1 MLLDL
6 STFWSVVIIFF
17 VFVPLLLLLLTP
29 LVNLVMWSNFSAVV
43 RVVELRKLA
52 ELRNEGVITD
62 EEFARQKTKL
72 LG

>member
-1 MLLDL
+1 MFLDL

-17 VFVPLLLLLLTP
+17 VFAPLLLLLFTP
-29 LVNLVMWSNFSAVV
+29 LVDLVMWSNFSAVV

-52 ELRNEGVITD
+52 DLRNEGVITD

>member
-1 MLLDL
+1 MFLDL

-17 VFVPLLLLLLTP
+17 VFAPLLLFLLTP
-29 LVNLVMWSNFSAVV
+29 LVDLVMWSNFSAVV

-52 ELRNEGVITD
+52 DLRNEGVITD
-62 EEFARQKTKL
+62 EEFARQKKKL

>member
-1 MLLDL
+1 MFFDL
-6 STFWSVVIIFF
+6 STFWSVVILLF
-17 VFVPLLLLLLTP
+17 VLGPLLLLLLTA
-29 LVNLVMWSNFSAVV
+29 LADLVMWSNFSAVV

-52 ELRNEGVITD
+52 DLRNEGVITD

>member
-1 MLLDL
+1 MFLDL

-29 LVNLVMWSNFSAVV
+29 LVNLVMWSNFSSVV

-52 ELRNEGVITD
+52 DLRNEGVITD

>member
-1 MLLDL
+1 MFLDL

-17 VFVPLLLLLLTP
+17 VFAPILLLLLTP
-29 LVNLVMWSNFSAVV
+29 LVDLVMWSNFSAVV

-52 ELRNEGVITD
+52 DLRNEGVITD
-62 EEFARQKTKL
+62 EEFARQKKKL

>member
-1 MLLDL
+1 MFLDL

-17 VFVPLLLLLLTP
+17 VLGPLLLLLLTA
-29 LVNLVMWSNFSAVV
+29 LADLVMWSNFSAVV

-52 ELRNEGVITD
+52 DLRNEGVITD

>member
-1 MLLDL
+1 MFLDL

-17 VFVPLLLLLLTP
+17 VFAPLLLFLLTP
-29 LVNLVMWSNFSAVV
+29 LVDLVIWSNFSAVV

-52 ELRNEGVITD
+52 DLRNEGVITD
-62 EEFARQKTKL
+62 EEFARQKKKL

>member
-1 MLLDL
+1 MFLDL

-17 VFVPLLLLLLTP
+17 VFAPLLLLLLTP
-29 LVNLVMWSNFSAVV
+29 LVDLVMWSNFSAVV

-52 ELRNEGVITD
+52 DLRNDGVITD
-62 EEFARQKTKL
+62 EEFATQKTKL

>member
-1 MLLDL
+1 MFLDL

-17 VFVPLLLLLLTP
+17 VIVPLLLLLLPP
-29 LVNLVMWSNFSAVV
+29 LVHLIMWSNFSAVV
-43 RVVELRKLA
+43 RVVELSKLA
-52 ELRNEGVITD
+52 DLRNEGVISD

>member
-1 MLLDL
+1 MFLDL
-6 STFWSVVIIFF
+6 STFWSAVIIFF

-29 LVNLVMWSNFSAVV
+29 LVHLVMWSNFSAVV

-52 ELRNEGVITD
+52 DLHNEGVITY
-62 EEFARQKTKL
+62 EEFATQKTKL

>member
-1 MLLDL
+1 MFLDL

-17 VFVPLLLLLLTP
+17 VIAPLLLLLLTP
-29 LVNLVMWSNFSAVV
+29 LVDLVVWSNFSAVV

-52 ELRNEGVITD
+52 DLRNEGVMTD
-62 EEFARQKTKL
+62 EEFARQKKKL

>member
-1 MLLDL
+1 MFLDL

-17 VFVPLLLLLLTP
+17 VFAPLLLLLLTP
-29 LVNLVMWSNFSAVV
+29 LVQLVMWSNFSAVV

-52 ELRNEGVITD
+52 DLRDEGVITN

>member
-1 MLLDL
+1 MFLDL
-6 STFWSVVIIFF
+6 STFWSVVILFF

-29 LVNLVMWSNFSAVV
+29 LVHLVMWSNLPAVV

-52 ELRNEGVITD
+52 DLRNEGVITD

>member
-1 MLLDL
+1 MFLDL

-17 VFVPLLLLLLTP
+17 VFAPLLLFLLTP
-29 LVNLVMWSNFSAVV
+29 LVDLVIWSNFSAVV

-52 ELRNEGVITD
+52 DLRNEGVISD

>member
-1 MLLDL
+1 MFLDL

-17 VFVPLLLLLLTP
+17 VFAPLLLLLLTP
-29 LVNLVMWSNFSAVV
+29 LVDLVIWSNFSAVV

-52 ELRNEGVITD
+52 DLRNEGVITD
-62 EEFARQKTKL
+62 EEFARQKKKL

>member
-1 MLLDL
+1 MFLDL
-6 STFWSVVIIFF
+6 STFWSIVIIFF
-17 VFVPLLLLLLTP
+17 VFVPLLLILLAP
-29 LVNLVMWSNFSAVV
+29 LAQLVMWSNFSAVV

-52 ELRNEGVITD
+52 DLRNEGVITD

>member
-1 MLLDL
+1 MFLDL
-6 STFWSVVIIFF
+6 STFWSVVILFF

-29 LVNLVMWSNFSAVV
+29 LVNLVMWSNYSAVV

-52 ELRNEGVITD
+52 DLRNEGVITD

>member
-1 MLLDL
+1 MFLDL

-17 VFVPLLLLLLTP
+17 VFVPLLLLLLPP
-29 LVNLVMWSNFSAVV
+29 LVHLIMWSNFSAVV
-43 RVVELRKLA
+43 RVVELSKLA
-52 ELRNEGVITD
+52 DLRNEGVITD

>member
-1 MLLDL
+1 MFLDL

-17 VFVPLLLLLLTP
+17 VFAPLLLFLFTP
-29 LVNLVMWSNFSAVV
+29 LVDLVMWSNFYAVV

-52 ELRNEGVITD
+52 DLRNEGVMTD
-62 EEFARQKTKL
+62 EEFARQKKKL

>member
-1 MLLDL
+1 MFLDL
-6 STFWSVVIIFF
+6 STFWSVMIIFF
-17 VFVPLLLLLLTP
+17 VVVPLLLLLLTP
-29 LVNLVMWSNFSAVV
+29 LVQLVMWSNFSAIV

-52 ELRNEGVITD
+52 DLRNEGVITD

>member
-1 MLLDL
+1 MFLDL

-17 VFVPLLLLLLTP
+17 VFAPLLLLLLTP
-29 LVNLVMWSNFSAVV
+29 LFDLVMWSNFSAVV

-52 ELRNEGVITD
+52 DLRNEGVISD

>member
-1 MLLDL
+1 MFLDL

-17 VFVPLLLLLLTP
+17 VIAPLLLLLLTP
-29 LVNLVMWSNFSAVV
+29 LVDLVMWSNFSAVA

-52 ELRNEGVITD
+52 DLRNEGVISD

>member
-1 MLLDL
+1 MFLDL

-17 VFVPLLLLLLTP
+17 VFAPLLLLLLTP
-29 LVNLVMWSNFSAVV
+29 LFDLVMWSNFSAVV

-52 ELRNEGVITD
+52 DLRNEGVITD
-62 EEFARQKTKL
+62 EEFARQKKKL

>member
-1 MLLDL
+1 MFLDL

-17 VFVPLLLLLLTP
+17 VFAPLLLLLLTP
-29 LVNLVMWSNFSAVV
+29 LVDLVMWSNFSAVV

-52 ELRNEGVITD
+52 DLRNEGVITD
-62 EEFARQKTKL
+62 EEFARQKSKL

>member
-1 MLLDL
+1 MFLDL

-17 VFVPLLLLLLTP
+17 VIAPLLLLLFTP
-29 LVNLVMWSNFSAVV
+29 LVDLVMWSNFSAVV

-52 ELRNEGVITD
+52 DLRNEGVITD
-62 EEFARQKTKL
+62 EEFARQKKKL

>member
-1 MLLDL
+1 MFLDL

-17 VFVPLLLLLLTP
+17 VIAPLLLLLFTP
-29 LVNLVMWSNFSAVV
+29 LVDLVMWSNFSAVV

-52 ELRNEGVITD
+52 DLRNEGVITD

>member
-1 MLLDL
+1 MFLDL
-6 STFWSVVIIFF
+6 STFWWVVILFF

-29 LVNLVMWSNFSAVV
+29 LVHLVLWSNFSAVV

-52 ELRNEGVITD
+52 DLRNEGVITD

>member
-1 MLLDL
+1 MFLDL

-17 VFVPLLLLLLTP
+17 VFAPLLLFLLTP
-29 LVNLVMWSNFSAVV
+29 LVDLVMWSNFSAVV

-52 ELRNEGVITD
+52 DLRNEGVMTD
-62 EEFARQKTKL
+62 EEFARQKKKL